1 MREEHRGLR
10 EDNMFLRQQLSER
23 LAVPPMPQH
32 ASASQ
37 TQTHGHATTM
47 PARPAMTSL
56 SMAGRGGPAAAPAA
70 PAFQAAQRI
79 RAMSSQA
86 GPSSLRVHATSGTS
100 FPTQRHASM
109 KAAST
114 ASISVDEPVKVK
126 LHNDRI
132 YYIPWHK
139 VGARVATPNFHE
151 VLAQWCCV
159 ISSPSITGGSSGD
172 DVWECLFTS
181 LRPYQDD
188 LLKYGFRVLAIFAR
202 KQAYVVS
209 LRPHPPE
216 TIFPP
221 LPHGTPSLE
230 VAFETVKHVPGGKA
244 SSRTFPPSHT
254 SAAGSQC
261 DFCGAIMPA
270 KFLTNHSCD
279 AKPRV
284 KVEGGGVKVEGA
296 SKVTNEIIEISSDEH
311 SDAEPDAEGAEGAGP
326 LNRKIAAVEAKAKKD
341 KKRKLSGTSDSAG
354 KERHAAPSATSKKG
368 CGSTQQQYKVKVD
381 PKNDP
386 KKQICPVCN
395 KKETPEPWS
404 EDETG
409 QGNGKLKSPEIFW
422 VCCDVI
428 SCQQWY
434 HSDCLEVVAQGGLRH
449 EKPRAGKA
457 WRCAVCKLAGLIP
470 KKP

>member
-10 EDNMFLRQQLSER
+10 EDNMFLRQQLNER

-132 YYIPWHK
+132 
-139 VGARVATPNFHE
+139 
-151 VLAQWCCV
+151 
-159 ISSPSITGGSSGD
+159 
-172 DVWECLFTS
+172 
-181 LRPYQDD
+181 
-188 LLKYGFRVLAIFAR
+188 
-202 KQAYVVS
+202 
-209 LRPHPPE
+209 
-216 TIFPP
+216 
-221 LPHGTPSLE
+221 
-230 VAFETVKHVPGGKA
+230 
-244 SSRTFPPSHT
+244 
-254 SAAGSQC
+254 
-261 DFCGAIMPA
+261 
-270 KFLTNHSCD
+270 
-279 AKPRV
+279 
-284 KVEGGGVKVEGA
+284 
-296 SKVTNEIIEISSDEH
+296 EISSDEH

-326 LNRKIAAVEAKAKKD
+326 LSRKIAAVEAKAKKD

-368 CGSTQQQYKVKVD
+368 CGSTQQQDKVKVD

-409 QGNGKLKSPEIFW
+409 QGNGKLKSP
-422 VCCDVI
+422 
-428 SCQQWY
+428 Y

>member
-1 MREEHRGLR
+1 
-10 EDNMFLRQQLSER
+10 
-23 LAVPPMPQH
+23 MPQH

-114 ASISVDEPVKVK
+114 ASIS
-126 LHNDRI
+126 
-132 YYIPWHK
+132 
-139 VGARVATPNFHE
+139 
-151 VLAQWCCV
+151 
-159 ISSPSITGGSSGD
+159 
-172 DVWECLFTS
+172 
-181 LRPYQDD
+181 
-188 LLKYGFRVLAIFAR
+188 
-202 KQAYVVS
+202 
-209 LRPHPPE
+209 
-216 TIFPP
+216 
-221 LPHGTPSLE
+221 
-230 VAFETVKHVPGGKA
+230 
-244 SSRTFPPSHT
+244 
-254 SAAGSQC
+254 
-261 DFCGAIMPA
+261 
-270 KFLTNHSCD
+270 
-279 AKPRV
+279 
-284 KVEGGGVKVEGA
+284 
-296 SKVTNEIIEISSDEH
+296 IEISSDEH

-326 LNRKIAAVEAKAKKD
+326 LSRKIAAVEAKAKKD

-368 CGSTQQQYKVKVD
+368 CGSTQQQDKVKVD